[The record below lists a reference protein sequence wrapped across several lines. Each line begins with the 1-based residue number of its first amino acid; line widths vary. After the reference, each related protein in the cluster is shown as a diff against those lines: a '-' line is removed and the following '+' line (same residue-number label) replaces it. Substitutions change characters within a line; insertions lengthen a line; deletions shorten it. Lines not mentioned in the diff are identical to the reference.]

1 MAWLK
6 GKQISKSHV
15 KGGTTIVD
23 FKIKKN
29 CVSLNTMREIRL
41 YGIVARRM
49 LIIVKMIF
57 FCLTDWHATDHQE
70 KKETNMET
78 KTEKKNNL
86 VALMWQRDIIQ
97 LYWYQIMN
105 DRLKKKC

>member
-70 KKETNMET
+70 KKETNMKT
-78 KTEKKNNL
+78 KTEKKKQFGCFDVAEGYYPIVL
-86 VALMWQRDIIQ
+86 VPNHER
-97 LYWYQIMN
+97 
-105 DRLKKKC
+105 